1 MTLQLTQILAMIFVA
16 LLTVALPLGLM
27 LALRRRSGKWGPF
40 WVGVLIFVVSAMV
53 LEQVFHTLVFMS
65 PLGPVLQG
73 SLLAT
78 ALYGG
83 LAAGLFEET
92 GRLAAFRL
100 LLRGERAPVT
110 ALAYGAGHGG
120 VEAVLLVGLTMVN
133 NLALAALVG
142 GGAVTDPAVLAAA
155 ETLAATP
162 AGMFL
167 WAGLERCSAVA
178 LHLANSVLV
187 FAAVRGRRYGLYL
200 LAILTHA
207 VANFL
212 AVMLSTAVPTA
223 VVELAVLAW
232 SLLTAA
238 MAWRVYRGLP
248 AAEQ

>member
-1 MTLQLTQILAMIFVA
+1 M
-16 LLTVALPLGLM
+16 LLG
-27 LALRRRSGKWGPF
+27 
-40 WVGVLIFVVSAMV
+40 
-53 LEQVFHTLVFMS
+53 
-65 PLGPVLQG
+65 
-73 SLLAT
+73 
-78 ALYGG
+78 
-83 LAAGLFEET
+83 
-92 GRLAAFRL
+92 
-100 LLRGERAPVT
+100 
-110 ALAYGAGHGG
+110 
-120 VEAVLLVGLTMVN
+120 GLTMVN

-187 FAAVRGRRYGLYL
+187 FAAVRERRYGLYL

-212 AVMLSTAVPTA
+212 AVMLSAAVPTA